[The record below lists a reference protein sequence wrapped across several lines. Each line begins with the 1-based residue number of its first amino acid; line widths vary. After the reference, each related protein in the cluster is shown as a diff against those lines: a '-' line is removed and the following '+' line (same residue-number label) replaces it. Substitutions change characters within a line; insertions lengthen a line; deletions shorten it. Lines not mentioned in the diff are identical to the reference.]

1 VLEFRRV
8 HEFRLSCAVRGSAG
22 HVRES
27 SRHSSVT
34 VCASSAVWLRVCRGS
49 WINTLTHRHSH
60 THVPYMCTQRAHRHI
75 RLYEQGAHCPI
86 LLRPRDN
93 PRCLP
98 LPFFLSDD
106 GYTHGSS
113 RQRGDGLLPSAHHK
127 LCHARAHS
135 ELKLDVRFR
144 MVCWLP
150 RHSKPSKS
158 SDANATVIIDEGV
171 SPMAISKLARARH
184 VT

>member
-1 VLEFRRV
+1 MVSWSERGGCGVERAVVGAGDVGERAVVVVSVLGT
-8 HEFRLSCAVRGSAG
+8 VRGGSG
-22 HVRES
+22 
-27 SRHSSVT
+27 SRCLLV
-34 VCASSAVWLRVCRGS
+34 LRPARC
-49 WINTLTHRHSH
+49 
-60 THVPYMCTQRAHRHI
+60 
-75 RLYEQGAHCPI
+75 AHCPI